1 MLLEWNAETREER
14 EQRIDGVRR
23 SMISIGL
30 TEDDVE
36 DRELRW
42 SIIDLGWK
50 IHVFLNEIIKYLN
63 QIISKNRP

>member
-42 SIIDLGWK
+42 SIIDLG
-50 IHVFLNEIIKYLN
+50 
-63 QIISKNRP
+63 